1 MASGRLRLHAAV
13 GLLATVVVGC
23 GYLQGSAYIGN
34 GLSLVEQ
41 LHGTAQLV
49 DDLLGIVAFAFHGA
63 SHGQVWPEGKLS
75 QGLIQP
81 LRSTLISLKFNFRCK

>member
-13 GLLATVVVGC
+13 EMLPTVVGGS

-41 LHGTAQLV
+41 LLGTAQLA
-49 DDLLGIVAFAFHGA
+49 DDLLGVVAFAFHGA
-63 SHGQVWPEGKLS
+63 SPGQVWPVGKLS
-75 QGLIQP
+75 
-81 LRSTLISLKFNFRCK
+81 